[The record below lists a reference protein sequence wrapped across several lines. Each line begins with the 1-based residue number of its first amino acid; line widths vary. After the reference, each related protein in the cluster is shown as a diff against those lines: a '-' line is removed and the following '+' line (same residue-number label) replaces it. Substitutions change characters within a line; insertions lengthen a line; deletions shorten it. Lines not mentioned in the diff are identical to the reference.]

1 MTINRRTFSAML
13 ASAVAAPRVSFA
25 QAKNNSAFYSGVGG
39 QLTHFEVDFGAATLA
54 KRAAV
59 TLPGGAQYAWP
70 HPSRRYLY
78 MATSSGGVGTAPVP
92 GYPRDQHRL
101 MAFHVAPSGDLA
113 PYGEPIK
120 LRQRP
125 IHLSVDNAGEHI
137 LVAYNFPSNVSVH
150 KIKADGGIGDEVKQP
165 DTLEKGIY
173 FHQIRATPGDKS
185 ILIVARGNN
194 PEGSKPEDPGSLH
207 VYGFKDGVLASRRKI
222 APNGG
227 YGFGPRHLD
236 IHPSQPW
243 VYVSIERQNQLI
255 VYKLT
260 PDGDLVA
267 EPLFTTTTIADPA
280 HKFPIQSAGPIHVH
294 PNGQFVYLG
303 NRSGVAG
310 AVVPGVEDVGGKM
323 VFSGGE
329 SNIAVF
335 AINQQ
340 TGEPTAIQH
349 ADIRAAHP
357 RTFGIDPGGRL
368 LVAGSLAAT
377 AKREGGK
384 VVDVPAGLTVF
395 RMGADGKLD
404 FARKYDIEVGPHTQ
418 WWTGMIPL
426 A

>member
-1 MTINRRTFSAML
+1 MTINRRTFSALL
-13 ASAVAAPRVSFA
+13 ASAVAVPRVSFA
-25 QAKNNSAFYSGVGG
+25 QAKVNSAFYSGVGG
-39 QLTHFEVDFGAATLA
+39 QLTHYEVDFGAAMLSKLA
-54 KRAAV
+54 SV
-59 TLPGGAQYAWP
+59 TLPGGLQYAWP

-78 MATSSGGVGTAPVP
+78 VATSSGGVGIAPVP
-92 GYPRDQHRL
+92 GYPPDQHYL
-101 MAFHVAPSGDLA
+101 LAFHVAPDGGLSGHGA
-113 PYGEPIK
+113 PIR

-125 IHLSVDNAGEHI
+125 IHLSVDNAGQHL
-137 LVAYNFPSNVSVH
+137 LVAYNFPSNVSVF
-150 KIKADGGIGDEVKQP
+150 KIKGDGGIGEEVKQP
-165 DTLEKGIY
+165 DNLEKGIY

-207 VYGFKDGVLASRRKI
+207 VYGFKDGVLTSRRKI

-260 PDGDLVA
+260 PDGDLVP
-267 EPLFTTTTIADPA
+267 EPLFTTTTLADPA
-280 HKFPIQSAGPIHVH
+280 HKFSVQAAGPIHVH
-294 PNGQFVYLG
+294 PNGRFVYLG

-310 AVVPGVEDVGGKM
+310 AVVPGVEDVGGKK

-329 SNIAVF
+329 SSIAVF

-368 LVAGSLAAT
+368 LVAGSLSPT

-384 VVDVPAGLTVF
+384 VVDIPAGLSVF

-404 FARKYDIEVGPHTQ
+404 FARKYDIDVGPHTQ

>member
-1 MTINRRTFSAML
+1 MVVTRRAFSGML
-13 ASAVAAPRVSFA
+13 AGALATPRLAFA
-25 QAKNNSAFYSGVGG
+25 QTKNNCAFYSGVGG
-39 QLTHFEVDFGAATLA
+39 QLTHYEVDFGAATLA
-54 KRAAV
+54 KLASV
-59 TLPGGAQYAWP
+59 TLPGGLQYAWP

-78 MATSSGGVGTAPVP
+78 VATSSGGVGIAPVP
-92 GYPRDQHRL
+92 GYPPDQHFL
-101 MAFHVAPSGDLA
+101 LAFHVAPDGGLSGHGA
-113 PYGEPIK
+113 PIR

-125 IHLSVDNAGEHI
+125 IHLSVDNAGQHV

-150 KIKADGGIGDEVKQP
+150 KIKADGGIGEEVKQP
-165 DTLEKGIY
+165 DNLEKGIY

-194 PEGSKPEDPGSLH
+194 AEGSKPEDPGSLH
-207 VYGFKDGVLASRRKI
+207 VYAFKDGVLTSRRKI

-260 PDGDLVA
+260 PDGDLVP
-267 EPLFTTTTIADPA
+267 EPLFTTTTLADPA
-280 HKFPIQSAGPIHVH
+280 HKFPVQAAGPIHVH
-294 PNGQFVYLG
+294 PNGRFVYLG

-310 AVVPGVEDVGGKM
+310 AVVPGVEDVGGKK

-329 SNIAVF
+329 SSIAVF

-384 VVDVPAGLTVF
+384 AFPCSAWAPTASSTSRANSTSMSGGLPNGGPA
-395 RMGADGKLD
+395 
-404 FARKYDIEVGPHTQ
+404 
-418 WWTGMIPL
+418 
-426 A
+426 

>member
-1 MTINRRTFSAML
+1 
-13 ASAVAAPRVSFA
+13 
-25 QAKNNSAFYSGVGG
+25 
-39 QLTHFEVDFGAATLA
+39 LTHYEVDFGAATLSKLA
-54 KRAAV
+54 SV
-59 TLPGGAQYAWP
+59 TLPGGLQYAWP

-78 MATSSGGVGTAPVP
+78 VATSSGGVGIAPIP
-92 GYPRDQHRL
+92 GYAPDQHYL
-101 MAFHVAPSGDLA
+101 LAFHVAPDGGLSAHGA
-113 PYGEPIK
+113 PIR

-125 IHLSVDNAGEHI
+125 IHLSVDNAGQHV
-137 LVAYNFPSNVSVH
+137 LVAYNFPSNVSVF
-150 KIKADGGIGDEVKQP
+150 KIKGDGGIGEEVKQP
-165 DTLEKGIY
+165 DNLEKGIY

-207 VYGFKDGVLASRRKI
+207 VYGFKDGVLTSRRKI

-260 PDGDLVA
+260 PDGDLVP
-267 EPLFTTTTIADPA
+267 EPLFTTTTLADPA
-280 HKFPIQSAGPIHVH
+280 HKFSVQAAGPIHVH
-294 PNGQFVYLG
+294 PNGRFVYLG

-310 AVVPGVEDVGGKM
+310 AVVPGVEDVGGKK

-329 SNIAVF
+329 SSIAVF

-368 LVAGSLAAT
+368 LVAGSLSPT

-384 VVDVPAGLTVF
+384 VVDIPAGLSVF

-404 FARKYDIEVGPHTQ
+404 FARKYDIDVGPHTQ